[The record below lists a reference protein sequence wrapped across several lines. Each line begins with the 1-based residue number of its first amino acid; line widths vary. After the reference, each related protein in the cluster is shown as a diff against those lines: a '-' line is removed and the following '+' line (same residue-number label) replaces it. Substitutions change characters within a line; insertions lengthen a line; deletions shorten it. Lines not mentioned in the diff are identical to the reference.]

1 MKASVDLPE
10 AKQPDGK
17 HSRDSNK
24 HTAARPSGYTILVV
38 DDQEEVVISVRLLL
52 EREGHYVLTAASG
65 EEALALFR
73 HHPVHLIIVDYF
85 MPRMSGEKV
94 VQEIRKLDQDVQI
107 LLQTGYSGGRP
118 PLEILRALAIQGY
131 HDKTE
136 GPDRLLLWVEVAL
149 RAAVQLKKV
158 REIEQEVAE
167 SRAQLCR
174 LSVRLLRLQEEE
186 QERISRELHDHLG
199 QFLTAIGMDVE
210 WAQNHCPEGLIAV
223 RERLQEAAHLVQ
235 ETSRAIRELCATL
248 RPEGLS
254 SLGLEAALKESTAEF
269 ERRSGLL
276 TRFSSHLIGREVP
289 PEIAMHIYRI
299 VQEALNNV
307 ARHAA
312 ATKVTVDLRY
322 IGSRLVVSV
331 RDNGKGFEKAKVSDP
346 HTLGLVGMQERAQL
360 VGGTLEVRSVPG
372 EGTSVQMEVPIT
384 EPGETLL

>member
-1 MKASVDLPE
+1 
-10 AKQPDGK
+10 
-17 HSRDSNK
+17 
-24 HTAARPSGYTILVV
+24 
-38 DDQEEVVISVRLLL
+38 
-52 EREGHYVLTAASG
+52 
-65 EEALALFR
+65 
-73 HHPVHLIIVDYF
+73 

-312 ATKVTVDLRY
+312 ATQVTVDLRY
-322 IGSRLVVSV
+322 IGSSLVVSV